1 MADDITPTSSHG
13 TTSSERSSLKP
24 RPLNFSRPRPTRVD
38 SKHKIYHDHSG
49 GGGSGG
55 GGGGSGGGGR
65 VRGISAFHE
74 PSGASASNGRDH
86 LPREPRFSID
96 SDLTTSTSSH
106 SAASEFAWDDTS
118 GELRSRRPDE
128 VQNAPRGYERSQ
140 RYSKDSTTSS
150 NPARSAT
157 SSSTA
162 GGGGGSGGGSGGSS
176 SSNTAVAA
184 PGSSLSG
191 ASSSSTSRPFIAE
204 LPGSEPQPQ
213 QQPPSLSSHRTT
225 PLQKH
230 QQPHLQPR
238 PFNPPSS
245 PQILK
250 RTSVDQQSERMS
262 TSTSTRGDWEDT
274 ASHHTVSI
282 YDGDETGHHNPFHQP
297 PSSSSLDAGD
307 GNSSRRKDSTTSTN
321 NTATTNNSNG
331 STSTN
336 SQWTSSEF
344 ATTGLSEAEIRKLK
358 KKGINPSLYAEM
370 KAARKGKGKWVGPLV
385 GNTFIG

>member
-38 SKHKIYHDHSG
+38 SKQKIYHDHSG
-49 GGGSGG
+49 GGG
-55 GGGGSGGGGR
+55 GSGGGAGR

-74 PSGASASNGRDH
+74 ASGTGASASNGRDH

-96 SDLTTSTSSH
+96 SDLTTSTSSN

-128 VQNAPRGYERSQ
+128 VHNAPRGYERSQ

-162 GGGGGSGGGSGGSS
+162 GGSGGSGSGGSS
-176 SSNTAVAA
+176 SSNTAVAP

-204 LPGSEPQPQ
+204 LPGSEPQQPQ
-213 QQPPSLSSHRTT
+213 PSSLSSYR
-225 PLQKH
+225 PPLLQKQHH
-230 QQPHLQPR
+230 QQQHLQPR
-238 PFNPPSS
+238 HFPPPSS
-245 PQILK
+245 PQIMK

-262 TSTSTRGDWEDT
+262 TSTTRGDWEDT

-282 YDGDETGHHNPFHQP
+282 YDGETASSHQP
-297 PSSSSLDAGD
+297 PSSS
-307 GNSSRRKDSTTSTN
+307 GNSNNRKDST
-321 NTATTNNSNG
+321 TTNNSNG
-331 STSTN
+331 SNN

>member
-13 TTSSERSSLKP
+13 TTSSNDRSSLRP

-38 SKHKIYHDHSG
+38 SKQKIYHDHSG
-49 GGGSGG
+49 GGSGS
-55 GGGGSGGGGR
+55 GGGR

-74 PSGASASNGRDH
+74 PSSASASNGRDH

-96 SDLTTSTSSH
+96 SDLTTSTSSN

-118 GELRSRRPDE
+118 GELRSKRHDE
-128 VQNAPRGYERSQ
+128 VHNTPRGYERSQ

-162 GGGGGSGGGSGGSS
+162 GGAGSEGSS
-176 SSNTAVAA
+176 SSKTAVAA
-184 PGSSLSG
+184 PRSSLSG
-191 ASSSSTSRPFIAE
+191 ASSTSTSRPFIAE
-204 LPGSEPQPQ
+204 LPGSEPQP
-213 QQPPSLSSHRTT
+213 PSLSSHRPP
-225 PLQKH
+225 PLLKQH
-230 QQPHLQPR
+230 QQHLQSR
-238 PFNPPSS
+238 PPNPPSS
-245 PQILK
+245 PQIMK

-262 TSTSTRGDWEDT
+262 TSSTRTRDWEDT

-282 YDGDETGHHNPFHQP
+282 YDGGEAHHNPTYG
-297 PSSSSLDAGD
+297 AEGD
-307 GNSSRRKDSTTSTN
+307 NHSRKDSTTTN
-321 NTATTNNSNG
+321 NTANSNG
-331 STSTN
+331 SHTTSN
-336 SQWTSSEF
+336 SQWTSSDF
-344 ATTGLSEAEIRKLK
+344 STHGLSEQEIKKLK

>member
-13 TTSSERSSLKP
+13 TTSSNDRSSLKP

-38 SKHKIYHDHSG
+38 SKQKIYHDHSG
-49 GGGSGG
+49 GGSGS
-55 GGGGSGGGGR
+55 GGGR

-74 PSGASASNGRDH
+74 PSSASASNGRDH

-96 SDLTTSTSSH
+96 SDLTTSTSSN

-118 GELRSRRPDE
+118 GELRSKRPDE
-128 VQNAPRGYERSQ
+128 VHNTPRGYERSQ

-162 GGGGGSGGGSGGSS
+162 GGAGSAGSS
-176 SSNTAVAA
+176 SSKTAVAA
-184 PGSSLSG
+184 PASSLSG
-191 ASSSSTSRPFIAE
+191 ASSTSTSRPFIAE
-204 LPGSEPQPQ
+204 LPGSEPQP
-213 QQPPSLSSHRTT
+213 PSLSSHRPP
-225 PLQKH
+225 PLQRLQP
-230 QQPHLQPR
+230 QQQQHLQPH
-238 PFNPPSS
+238 PPNPPSS
-245 PQILK
+245 PQIMK

-262 TSTSTRGDWEDT
+262 TSSTRTRDWEDT

-282 YDGDETGHHNPFHQP
+282 YDGETGHHSHPYQP
-297 PSSSSLDAGD
+297 SSSLDG
-307 GNSSRRKDSTTSTN
+307 GGEPPHSRKDSTTTT
-321 NTATTNNSNG
+321 NTADSHGSSTNNSNR
-331 STSTN
+331 
-336 SQWTSSEF
+336 WTSSDF
-344 ATTGLSEAEIRKLK
+344 STHGLSEQEIKKLK

>member
-13 TTSSERSSLKP
+13 TTSSEHSSLKP

-38 SKHKIYHDHSG
+38 SKQKIYHDHSG
-49 GGGSGG
+49 GGG
-55 GGGGSGGGGR
+55 GGGGSGSGGGGGR

-96 SDLTTSTSSH
+96 SDLTTSTSSN

-128 VQNAPRGYERSQ
+128 VHNVPRGYERSQ
-140 RYSKDSTTSS
+140 RYSKDSTASS
-150 NPARSAT
+150 NPAQSTT

-162 GGGGGSGGGSGGSS
+162 GGGGGGGSGGSS

-184 PGSSLSG
+184 PGSDLSG

-204 LPGSEPQPQ
+204 LPGSEPQ
-213 QQPPSLSSHRTT
+213 QQPSISSHR
-225 PLQKH
+225 PPALQKH
-230 QQPHLQPR
+230 QQQQQQHLQPR

-245 PQILK
+245 PQIMK
-250 RTSVDQQSERMS
+250 RTSFDQQSERMS
-262 TSTSTRGDWEDT
+262 TSTTRGDWEDT

-282 YDGDETGHHNPFHQP
+282 YDGETGGHHHNPYQP
-297 PSSSSLDAGD
+297 PSSLDGGGG
-307 GNSSRRKDSTTSTN
+307 GNSSSRKDSTT
-321 NTATTNNSNG
+321 TANSNG
-331 STSTN
+331 SNS
-336 SQWTSSEF
+336 SQWTSSDF
-344 ATTGLSEAEIRKLK
+344 TTTGLSDAEIRKLK

>member
-1 MADDITPTSSHG
+1 MADDITPTSSQG

-38 SKHKIYHDHSG
+38 SKQKIYHDHSG
-49 GGGSGG
+49 GGGGGSGSGG
-55 GGGGSGGGGR
+55 GGGGGGR

-96 SDLTTSTSSH
+96 SDLTTSTSSN

-128 VQNAPRGYERSQ
+128 VQIAPRRYERSQ

-162 GGGGGSGGGSGGSS
+162 GGGSGGSGGSS

-184 PGSSLSG
+184 PGSSISG
-191 ASSSSTSRPFIAE
+191 TSSSSTSRPFIAE
-204 LPGSEPQPQ
+204 LPGSEPQQ
-213 QQPPSLSSHRTT
+213 QPSLSSHRPS
-225 PLQKH
+225 PLQK
-230 QQPHLQPR
+230 QQQHLQPR
-238 PFNPPSS
+238 HFPPPSS
-245 PQILK
+245 PQIIK

-262 TSTSTRGDWEDT
+262 TSTTRDWEDT

-282 YDGDETGHHNPFHQP
+282 YDGETGHHNPYHHP
-297 PSSSSLDAGD
+297 PSSSSFDAGGG
-307 GNSSRRKDSTTSTN
+307 GNSSRKDSTT
-321 NTATTNNSNG
+321 TANSNG
-331 STSTN
+331 SNNTS

-344 ATTGLSEAEIRKLK
+344 STTGLSEAEIRKLK

>member
-38 SKHKIYHDHSG
+38 SKQKIYHDHSG
-49 GGGSGG
+49 GGGSGSG
-55 GGGGSGGGGR
+55 GGGGR

-96 SDLTTSTSSH
+96 SDLTTSTSSN

-128 VQNAPRGYERSQ
+128 VHNVPRGYERSQ
-140 RYSKDSTTSS
+140 RYSKDSTASS
-150 NPARSAT
+150 NPAQSTT

-162 GGGGGSGGGSGGSS
+162 GGGGGGGGSGGSS
-176 SSNTAVAA
+176 SSNTAVAP

-204 LPGSEPQPQ
+204 LPGSEPQ
-213 QQPPSLSSHRTT
+213 QPPSMSSHR
-225 PLQKH
+225 PPALQKH
-230 QQPHLQPR
+230 QQQQQQQQHLQPR

-245 PQILK
+245 PQIMK

-262 TSTSTRGDWEDT
+262 TSTTRGDWEDT

-282 YDGDETGHHNPFHQP
+282 YDGETGGHHHNPYQP
-297 PSSSSLDAGD
+297 PSSLDGRG
-307 GNSSRRKDSTTSTN
+307 GNSSTRKDSTT
-321 NTATTNNSNG
+321 TANSNG
-331 STSTN
+331 SNS
-336 SQWTSSEF
+336 SQWTSSDF
-344 ATTGLSEAEIRKLK
+344 TTTGLSDAEIRKLK

>member
-38 SKHKIYHDHSG
+38 SKQKIYHDHSG
-49 GGGSGG
+49 GGGGSGSG
-55 GGGGSGGGGR
+55 GGGGR

-96 SDLTTSTSSH
+96 SDLTTSTSSN

-128 VQNAPRGYERSQ
+128 LHNVPRGYERSQ

-150 NPARSAT
+150 NPARSTT

-162 GGGGGSGGGSGGSS
+162 GGGGGSGGSS
-176 SSNTAVAA
+176 SSNTAVAP

-204 LPGSEPQPQ
+204 LPGSEPQQQ
-213 QQPPSLSSHRTT
+213 QQPSISSHRLP

-230 QQPHLQPR
+230 HQQQHLQPR

-262 TSTSTRGDWEDT
+262 TSTTRGDWEDT

-282 YDGDETGHHNPFHQP
+282 YDGETGSHHHNPYHQP
-297 PSSSSLDAGD
+297 PSSLAGGGG
-307 GNSSRRKDSTTSTN
+307 GNSSSRKDSTT
-321 NTATTNNSNG
+321 TANSNG
-331 STSTN
+331 SSNN
-336 SQWTSSEF
+336 SQWTSSDF
-344 ATTGLSEAEIRKLK
+344 STTGLSEAEIRKLK

>member
-13 TTSSERSSLKP
+13 TTTSSNDHSSLRP

-38 SKHKIYHDHSG
+38 SKQKIYHDHSG
-49 GGGSGG
+49 GGG
-55 GGGGSGGGGR
+55 GGGGSGGGSGGR

-74 PSGASASNGRDH
+74 PSGASASNGRDQ
-86 LPREPRFSID
+86 LPREARFSID
-96 SDLTTSTSSH
+96 SDLTTSTSSN

-118 GELRSRRPDE
+118 GELRSKRPDE
-128 VQNAPRGYERSQ
+128 GVSAPRGYERSQ
-140 RYSKDSTTSS
+140 RYSKDSTASS

-162 GGGGGSGGGSGGSS
+162 GGGGGGSGGSS
-176 SSNTAVAA
+176 SSKTAIAA
-184 PGSSLSG
+184 PGSSLSA

-204 LPGSEPQPQ
+204 LPGSEPQQ
-213 QQPPSLSSHRTT
+213 PSLSSRRPP
-225 PLQKH
+225 PLQ
-230 QQPHLQPR
+230 QQQQHLQPR
-238 PFNPPSS
+238 PPIPPSS
-245 PQILK
+245 PQITK

-262 TSTSTRGDWEDT
+262 TSTTRDWEDT

-282 YDGDETGHHNPFHQP
+282 YDGGETNHPAYPSGLEGENN
-297 PSSSSLDAGD
+297 PSSS
-307 GNSSRRKDSTTSTN
+307 RKDSTTT
-321 NTATTNNSNG
+321 TATNHTATSSNYSNGSNG
-331 STSTN
+331 STN
-336 SQWTSSEF
+336 GPWTSSEF
-344 ATTGLSEAEIRKLK
+344 STTGLSEAEIRKLK

>member
-13 TTSSERSSLKP
+13 TTSSNDHSSLRP

-38 SKHKIYHDHSG
+38 SKQKIYHDHSG
-49 GGGSGG
+49 GGSAGG
-55 GGGGSGGGGR
+55 GK

-74 PSGASASNGRDH
+74 PSSAGASNGRGH
-86 LPREPRFSID
+86 LPREPRFSIE
-96 SDLTTSTSSH
+96 SDLTTSTSSN

-118 GELRSRRPDE
+118 GELRSKRPDE
-128 VQNAPRGYERSQ
+128 VHSTPRGYERSQ

-150 NPARSAT
+150 NPARSAA

-162 GGGGGSGGGSGGSS
+162 GGAGSGGSS
-176 SSNTAVAA
+176 SSKTAVAP

-191 ASSSSTSRPFIAE
+191 ASSTSTSHPFIAE
-204 LPGSEPQPQ
+204 LPGSEPQQ
-213 QQPPSLSSHRTT
+213 PSLSSHR
-225 PLQKH
+225 PPALLK
-230 QQPHLQPR
+230 QQQQHLQPR
-238 PFNPPSS
+238 PPNPPSS
-245 PQILK
+245 PQIMK

-262 TSTSTRGDWEDT
+262 TSSSSTPTRDWEDT

-282 YDGDETGHHNPFHQP
+282 YDGGGDTNHNPTSYYYGGAAEGETPH
-297 PSSSSLDAGD
+297 S
-307 GNSSRRKDSTTSTN
+307 RKDSTTTTATN
-321 NTATTNNSNG
+321 NTATSHNSNG
-331 STSTN
+331 SSNN
-336 SQWTSSEF
+336 SQWTSSDF
-344 ATTGLSEAEIRKLK
+344 STHGLSEAEIKKLK

>member
-38 SKHKIYHDHSG
+38 SKQKIYHDHSG
-49 GGGSGG
+49 GGGSSG
-55 GGGGSGGGGR
+55 GGGGSGGGR

-74 PSGASASNGRDH
+74 PSGAGASASNGRDH

-96 SDLTTSTSSH
+96 SDLTTSTSSN

-118 GELRSRRPDE
+118 GELRSRQPDE
-128 VQNAPRGYERSQ
+128 VHNAPRGYERSQ

-162 GGGGGSGGGSGGSS
+162 GGGSGGSGGSS
-176 SSNTAVAA
+176 SSNNTAVAP

-204 LPGSEPQPQ
+204 LPGSEPQQPQ
-213 QQPPSLSSHRTT
+213 PSSLSSYR
-225 PLQKH
+225 PPLLQKQH
-230 QQPHLQPR
+230 QQQHLQPR
-238 PFNPPSS
+238 HFPPPSS
-245 PQILK
+245 PQIMK

-262 TSTSTRGDWEDT
+262 TSTTRDWEDT

-282 YDGDETGHHNPFHQP
+282 YDGETGHQP
-297 PSSSSLDAGD
+297 PSSSSFDGGAG
-307 GNSSRRKDSTTSTN
+307 GGTSSRKDST
-321 NTATTNNSNG
+321 TTNNSNG
-331 STSTN
+331 S

>member
-13 TTSSERSSLKP
+13 TTSSEHSSLKP

-38 SKHKIYHDHSG
+38 SKQKIYHDYSG
-49 GGGSGG
+49 GGGSGSG
-55 GGGGSGGGGR
+55 SGSGGGVGR

-74 PSGASASNGRDH
+74 ASGTGASASNGRDH

-96 SDLTTSTSSH
+96 SDLTTSTSSN

-128 VQNAPRGYERSQ
+128 VHNAPRGYERSQ

-162 GGGGGSGGGSGGSS
+162 GGGSGSGGSS
-176 SSNTAVAA
+176 SSNTAVA
-184 PGSSLSG
+184 PLGSSLSG

-204 LPGSEPQPQ
+204 LPGSEPQQ
-213 QQPPSLSSHRTT
+213 QQPSSLSSYRPP
-225 PLQKH
+225 PLQRH
-230 QQPHLQPR
+230 QQQHLQPR
-238 PFNPPSS
+238 HFPSPSS
-245 PQILK
+245 PQIMK

-262 TSTSTRGDWEDT
+262 TSTTRDWEDT

-282 YDGDETGHHNPFHQP
+282 YDGETGHQP
-297 PSSSSLDAGD
+297 PSSSSFDGGGG
-307 GNSSRRKDSTTSTN
+307 GNSSNRKDST
-321 NTATTNNSNG
+321 TTNNSNG
-331 STSTN
+331 SNN

>member
-1 MADDITPTSSHG
+1 MADDITPTSSQG

-38 SKHKIYHDHSG
+38 SKQKIYHDHSG
-49 GGGSGG
+49 GDGGVSGGSGG
-55 GGGGSGGGGR
+55 VGR

-74 PSGASASNGRDH
+74 PSGAGASATNGRDH

-96 SDLTTSTSSH
+96 SDLTTSTSSN

-128 VQNAPRGYERSQ
+128 VHNAPRGYERSQ

-150 NPARSAT
+150 NPARSTT

-162 GGGGGSGGGSGGSS
+162 GGGSGSGGSS
-176 SSNTAVAA
+176 SSNTAVA
-184 PGSSLSG
+184 PLGSSLSG

-204 LPGSEPQPQ
+204 LPGSEPQQ
-213 QQPPSLSSHRTT
+213 QQPSLFSHRPP
-225 PLQKH
+225 PLQK
-230 QQPHLQPR
+230 QQQHLQPR
-238 PFNPPSS
+238 HFPTPSS
-245 PQILK
+245 PQIMK

-262 TSTSTRGDWEDT
+262 TSTTRGDWEDT

-282 YDGDETGHHNPFHQP
+282 YDGETGSSHQP
-297 PSSSSLDAGD
+297 PSSSGTS
-307 GNSSRRKDSTTSTN
+307 NNRKDST
-321 NTATTNNSNG
+321 TTNNSNG
-331 STSTN
+331 SNS
-336 SQWTSSEF
+336 SQWTSSDF
-344 ATTGLSEAEIRKLK
+344 TTTGLSEAEIRKLK